1 MYFFVTKKRDYSL
14 QIRPWACIRFCTT
27 SRRRSRRI
35 LRTVPAERRTISRTS
50 TTCQPK
56 AQSPTRSPTRCE
68 VDPLRQTRGPPCA
81 RPSASQ
87 YDARSLRSLVFHE
100 RSQRRPQNIRRRQFD
115 GRRNR
120 PFARNLLTRQFKSLL
135 IVSIETH
142 RSRQGRNGENVFLRH
157 DYILL
162 QFHTLSRAIF
172 RRNDSR
178 ATDHQKSG
186 QPPQATTISKRGL
199 SPRPRLVPSNKA
211 DSRSMRDP
219 NTGGRPQ
226 A

>member
-1 MYFFVTKKRDYSL
+1 MYVFATKKRDYSL

-81 RPSASQ
+81 RPNASQ
-87 YDARSLRSLVFHE
+87 YDARSLRSLVFYK
-100 RSQRRPQNIRRRQFD
+100 RSQRRPQNIRRRQLD
-115 GRRNR
+115 GRRKR
-120 PFARNLLTRQFKSLL
+120 PFARNLLTRQFESLL

-162 QFHTLSRAIF
+162 LIHTLSRAIFF

-178 ATDHQKSG
+178 ATDHQS
-186 QPPQATTISKRGL
+186 RDNH
-199 SPRPRLVPSNKA
+199 PRPPPFPSA
-211 DSRSMRDP
+211 DSLPARD
-219 NTGGRPQ
+219 
-226 A
+226 